1 MENAFFGDSTN
12 DNVDGTNE
20 DQLAGSDDQTTA
32 DVIAEDLVLKGGKGD
47 EPCRVVL
54 GMTFLGV
61 ARVMTSWKA
70 VPEMINL

>member
-1 MENAFFGDSTN
+1 MAI
-12 DNVDGTNE
+12 
-20 DQLAGSDDQTTA
+20 AAATA
-32 DVIAEDLVLKGGKGD
+32 ATAVPAMIVSEEARVMT
-47 EPCRVVL
+47 PWRVVP